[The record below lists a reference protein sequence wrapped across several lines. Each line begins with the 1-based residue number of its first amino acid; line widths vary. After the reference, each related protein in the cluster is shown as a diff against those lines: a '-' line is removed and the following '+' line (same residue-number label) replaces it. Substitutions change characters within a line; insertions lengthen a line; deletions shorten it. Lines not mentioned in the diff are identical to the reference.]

1 MHLFVA
7 TKQPTNWHPPLPFLE
22 IFLQI
27 HLWGYLVANQRKCGS
42 KDLSF
47 SILCAFIGW
56 STRQAAQQPPPL
68 PYAFLEIKIWERGL
82 QTSDFGSTLR
92 IQGTQSRLTQSWL
105 ALYFLTY
112 CRNIFLTISD
122 NSIKYSGFI
131 FISFRRFGVQNK
143 VRWYLQKPIFPHL
156 SSQCVYELRNSF
168 AGIAWVPEQGEY
180 REKGSLEA
188 PTRKDQLWTRASQGL
203 QCQKSENLG
212 AVG

>member
-1 MHLFVA
+1 M
-7 TKQPTNWHPPLPFLE
+7 WFL
-22 IFLQI
+22 IDF
-27 HLWGYLVANQRKCGS
+27 
-42 KDLSF
+42 
-47 SILCAFIGW
+47 LCAFIGGHYVQPAW
-56 STRQAAQQPPPL
+56 QPPPL
-68 PYAFLEIKIWERGL
+68 PYAFLKIKILERRL

-92 IQGTQSRLTQSWL
+92 IQGTQRRLTQSWP

-112 CRNIFLTISD
+112 CRNIFLTIFD
-122 NSIKYSGFI
+122 NYINYSGFI
-131 FISFRRFGVQNK
+131 KISFRRFVNQNK

-168 AGIAWVPEQGEY
+168 AGIAWVPEQGEF
-180 REKGSLEA
+180 RQRGSLEA